1 MLFIMILILLSY
13 LMNYLFKKIEK
24 LPIRNVVLETEKDS
38 RRDFLSY
45 LMLILKEILIYQ
57 FVGLLIFIRMSNN
70 INPLLDMNNTIKKNK
85 IINIINNFNDDNV
98 KAEVYYAKINPEQ
111 YVNNYRYILKEEDK
125 KMII

>member
-1 MLFIMILILLSY
+1 M
-13 LMNYLFKKIEK
+13 
-24 LPIRNVVLETEKDS
+24 R
-38 RRDFLSY
+38 
-45 LMLILKEILIYQ
+45 
-57 FVGLLIFIRMSNN
+57 SND

-125 KMII
+125 RNDNLNEIMQNINVKKTDSIINKKNEFR